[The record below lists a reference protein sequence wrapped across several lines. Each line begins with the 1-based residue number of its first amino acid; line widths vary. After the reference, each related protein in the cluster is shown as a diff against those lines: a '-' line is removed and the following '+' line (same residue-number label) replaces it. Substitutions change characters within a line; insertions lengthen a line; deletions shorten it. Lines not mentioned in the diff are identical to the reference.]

1 MKFFNSLPLISV
13 LNSFKTKAVSFSVLM
28 WWCIVL
34 SSQTLSPESRDQSGH
49 WGQYPQHEDLNITSP
64 VLADGERAQEHV
76 YPSFPGSILFKWMT
90 TDPELQEK
98 QEDILSILEE
108 QFPNL
113 PPRDDIISVLQETQ
127 LSAQGEWLS

>member
-1 MKFFNSLPLISV
+1 M
-13 LNSFKTKAVSFSVLM
+13 
-28 WWCIVL
+28 
-34 SSQTLSPESRDQSGH
+34 ER
-49 WGQYPQHEDLNITSP
+49 
-64 VLADGERAQEHV
+64 ERAQERLHLC
-76 YPSFPGSILFKWMT
+76 FPGSILFKWMT
-90 TDPELQEK
+90 MDPELPEK